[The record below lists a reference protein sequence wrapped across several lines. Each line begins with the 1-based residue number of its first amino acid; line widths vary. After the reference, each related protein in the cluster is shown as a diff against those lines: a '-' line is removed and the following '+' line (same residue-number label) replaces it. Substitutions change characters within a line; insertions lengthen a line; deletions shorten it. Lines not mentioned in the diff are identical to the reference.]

1 MKIDEAIKELTQKEK
16 SLNFSRLKGI
26 CESLFGTPRV
36 SGSHHIFAT
45 GLDDPPTVN
54 IQSRKGKAKSY
65 QIRQVRQALEKLC
78 EGDDNA

>member
-1 MKIDEAIKELTQKEK
+1 MKIAEAIQELRQKEK
-16 SLNFSRLKGI
+16 SLNFNRLKTI
-26 CESLFGTPRV
+26 CERFLGTPRV
-36 SGSHHIFAT
+36 NGSHHIFAT

-65 QIRQVRQALEKLC
+65 QVRQVRQVLETLH